1 MAQANSYRWWVV
13 AMLWFVCFFN
23 YADRQAIF
31 SVFPVLKAEMNLSDV
46 QLGIVAACF
55 MWVYALV
62 GPMGGWLGDRF
73 SRKTL
78 ILGGLAFW
86 SLITASTALAHTY
99 PVLIACRTLG
109 GLGEALYF
117 PAAMSMLS
125 DYHGM
130 ATRSRAMAIHQSSV
144 YAGSIAGGTLSG
156 FIAEAHGWRASF
168 VVLGALG
175 VVLSLILIALLREPV
190 RGQSS
195 EQTPAAPA
203 GNAGSGDFV
212 RSMVGILRNRMV
224 LLLMSVFIG
233 ANFVAVIF
241 LTWMPSFLFTKYH
254 LSLSMSGLNAT
265 LYMQIASVLG
275 VLTGGLLAD
284 SLIKRS
290 RGGRM
295 WTQALGLIC
304 GVPFLFLAGW
314 TTALPVL
321 ILSMV
326 GMGYFKG
333 LYDANI
339 FASLHDVVPVEHRA
353 IATGLMNS
361 IGWLGGGLAPVA
373 IARAAESFGMSACIS
388 ATALIYLSLGLL
400 LAIGVWRL
408 DRSPRMCIVDHEN

>member
-1 MAQANSYRWWVV
+1 
-13 AMLWFVCFFN
+13 MLWLVCFFN

-31 SVFPVLKAEMNLSDV
+31 SVFPLLKTEMNLSDV

-55 MWVYALV
+55 MWVYALI
-62 GPMGGWLGDRF
+62 GPIGGWLGDRF
-73 SRKTL
+73 SRKSL
-78 ILGGLAFW
+78 ILGGLTFW
-86 SLITASTALAHTY
+86 SLVTAATALAHSY
-99 PVLIACRTLG
+99 PILIVCRALG
-109 GLGEALYF
+109 GLGEAFYF

-125 DYHGM
+125 DYHGP

-168 VVLGALG
+168 VLLGLLG
-175 VVLSLILIALLREPV
+175 VVLSLILLALLREPV

-195 EQTPAAPA
+195 GSGTAPA
-203 GNAGSGDFV
+203 LSPGGVKFT
-212 RSMVGILRNRMV
+212 RSAADVLRNRMV

-254 LSLSMSGLNAT
+254 LSLSMAGLNGT
-265 LYMQIASVLG
+265 VYMQISSVLG
-275 VLTGGLLAD
+275 VLSGGLLAD
-284 SLIKRS
+284 RMIKRT

-304 GVPFLFLAGW
+304 GAPFLFLAGW
-314 TTALPVL
+314 TSALPVL
-321 ILSMV
+321 IASMV

-339 FASLHDVVPVEHRA
+339 FASLHDVVPVERRA
-353 IATGLMNS
+353 GATGLMNS

-373 IARAAESFGMSACIS
+373 IARAAESFGMSSCIS
-388 ATALIYLSLGLL
+388 ATAGIYLGLGCL
-400 LAIGVWRL
+400 LALGVWRW
-408 DRSPRMCIVDHEN
+408 DRSPGTCVVNRAN